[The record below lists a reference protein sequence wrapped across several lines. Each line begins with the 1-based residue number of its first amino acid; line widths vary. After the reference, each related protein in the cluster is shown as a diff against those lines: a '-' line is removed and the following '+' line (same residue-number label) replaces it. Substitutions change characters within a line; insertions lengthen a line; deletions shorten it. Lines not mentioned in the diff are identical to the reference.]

1 MDLSGGI
8 EGMTRSA
15 ANGVAVELL
24 GEGLEVLDIAGMRAA
39 DEWAMEFGVAG
50 RALMEH
56 AGAAVATAALEMLE
70 KRGRGRRVLVLAG
83 PGNNG
88 GDGFVAARILKG
100 RGCDVKVAL
109 LGAREDLGGDAA
121 WAAGEW
127 DGELLSV
134 ESLVDAREA
143 AFHAFDLIIDALFGA
158 GLRGPLDGAAAA
170 VAALLTRARRHGEVS
185 VLAVDVPSGIHG
197 DTGKPPEGGM
207 AIAADMTV
215 TFFRKKP
222 AHLLYPGRDLCGE
235 VRVAEIGIPERVFA
249 DAGITPAAFENAP
262 SLWRAALPALSRG
275 THKYQRGSLMVL
287 SGDALH
293 TGASRLAALA
303 GFRAG
308 AGAVT
313 LAGSCEALAAQ
324 AAHMTEVML
333 QPVDNAPELVDAV
346 SLKHVSAVLIGPAA
360 GVNEV
365 VRDMTLAVLEHVRR
379 LPVVLDADV
388 FSIFQ
393 ADPEVLFQAIGKR
406 RAPVV
411 LTPHEGEF
419 ARLFPDLAY
428 DHEGTASKLE
438 RVKEAARRAGCVV
451 LLKGP
456 DTVIADAK
464 GRAVMEAGSPP
475 WLATAGAGDVLAG
488 IIAGLLSQK
497 MPALAAAAAAAH
509 IHAQAA
515 WRAGP
520 AMTAG
525 DLLAHVGELR
535 AELGGEEAR
544 WRD

>member
-1 MDLSGGI
+1 MV
-8 EGMTRSA
+8 ER
-15 ANGVAVELL
+15 NGLHKR
-24 GEGLEVLDIAGMRAA
+24 GLEVLDISGMRAA
-39 DEWAMEFGVAG
+39 DEWAMDFGVAG
-50 RALMEH
+50 RVLMEH
-56 AGAAVATAALEMLE
+56 AGYAVAEAALELLE
-70 KRGRGRRVLVLAG
+70 RRGAGRRVLVLAG

-100 RGCDVKVAL
+100 RGCDVEVAV
-109 LGAREDLGGDAA
+109 LGEHEQLRGDAA
-121 WAAGEW
+121 WAAREW
-127 DGELLSV
+127 DGEVLPIEHV
-134 ESLVDAREA
+134 VDAGEA
-143 AFHAFDLIIDALFGA
+143 AFHPYDLVIDALFGA
-158 GLRGPLDGAAAA
+158 GLNRPLEGAAAA
-170 VAALLTRARRHGEVS
+170 VAALLTRAHKHGEVS
-185 VLAVDVPSGIHG
+185 VLAVDVPSGING
-197 DTGKPPEGGM
+197 DTGKPMEGGL

-235 VRVAEIGIPERVFA
+235 VRVANIGIPERVFH
-249 DAGITPAAFENAP
+249 DAGIMPAAFENAP
-262 SLWRAALPALSRG
+262 SLWREALPAFTRG
-275 THKYQRGSLMVL
+275 MHKYQRGSLMVL
-287 SGDALH
+287 SGDELH

-303 GFRAG
+303 GLRAG

-333 QPVDNAPELVDAV
+333 QPVENAPELVDAV
-346 SLKHVSAVLIGPAA
+346 SLKHVSAMLIGPAA

-393 ADPEVLFQAIGKR
+393 AAPETLFAAIAKR
-406 RAPVV
+406 RGPVV

-428 DHEGTASKLE
+428 DREGTASKLE
-438 RVKEAARRAGCVV
+438 RVKEAAKRAGCVV

-464 GRAVMEAGSPP
+464 GNAVIEAASPP

-488 IIAGLLSQK
+488 IIGGLLAQK
-497 MPALAAAAAAAH
+497 MPALAAASAAAH

-525 DLLAHVGELR
+525 DMIALVGDIR

>member
-1 MDLSGGI
+1 MAERNALH
-8 EGMTRSA
+8 
-15 ANGVAVELL
+15 
-24 GEGLEVLDIAGMRAA
+24 GEGLEVLDIAAMRRA
-39 DEWAMEFGVAG
+39 DAWAMEFGVAG

-56 AGAAVATAALEMLE
+56 AGAAVAQAALEMLNA
-70 KRGRGRRVLVLAG
+70 RGAGRRVLVLAG

-100 RGCDVKVAL
+100 RGCSVRVAL
-109 LGAREDLGGDAA
+109 LGERANLKGDAA
-121 WAAGEW
+121 RAAGEW
-127 DGELLSV
+127 DGEVLPLAAIM
-134 ESLVDAREA
+134 DAGEA
-143 AFHAFDLIIDALFGA
+143 AFQPYDLVIDALFGA
-158 GLRGPLDGAAAA
+158 GLNGPLAGVAAA
-170 VAALLTRARRHGEVS
+170 VAALLTRAHRHSEVS
-185 VLAVDVPSGIHG
+185 VLAVDVPSGING
-197 DTGKPPEGGM
+197 DTGKPPEGGL

-222 AHLLYPGRDLCGE
+222 AHLLYPGRTLCGE
-235 VRVAEIGIPERVFA
+235 VRVADIGIPERVFT
-249 DAGITPAAFENAP
+249 DAGITPAAYENAP
-262 SLWRAALPALSRG
+262 ALWRAALPVLARE

-313 LAGSCEALAAQ
+313 LAGSCEALATQ
-324 AAHMTEVML
+324 AVQLTEVML
-333 QPVDNAPELVDAV
+333 QPVDTAPELVDAV
-346 SLKHVSAVLIGPAA
+346 SLKHVGAMLIGPAA

-365 VRDMTLAVLEHVRR
+365 VRDMVLSVLTHVRR

-393 ADPEVLFQAIGKR
+393 ADPETLFAAIGQR
-406 RAPVV
+406 RGPVV

-428 DHEGTASKLE
+428 DREGTAGKLE

-456 DTVIADAK
+456 DTVMADAK
-464 GRAVMEAGSPP
+464 GNAVIDASSPP

-488 IIAGLLSQK
+488 IIAGLLAQK
-497 MPALAAAAAAAH
+497 MPPLAAVAAAAH
-509 IHAQAA
+509 MHAQAA

-520 AMTAG
+520 AMMAG
-525 DLLAHVGELR
+525 DLLPHVGALR

-544 WRD
+544 WRRP